1 MTNGCP
7 TLVLPGD
14 VIYDIVNQVKDV
26 GSYKVEDNNDS
37 FRIEFSLDYT
47 PRDSPSCK
55 TVFQMETSRRQ
66 AGVRE
71 NMGRH
76 NRVQRIRHGTGV

>member
-1 MTNGCP
+1 MTNGCS

-14 VIYDIVNQVKDV
+14 VIYDIVNQIKDV

-47 PRDSPSCK
+47 PAIPLPVKLYLRWKLP
-55 TVFQMETSRRQ
+55 
-66 AGVRE
+66 G
-71 NMGRH
+71 GRL
-76 NRVQRIRHGTGV
+76 V